1 MALKFQ
7 QELPREIPSSLPVYQ
22 LQRPTATRA
31 ELTELAKRIVRSED
45 GEQEFKDAGNWIA
58 YRNGLHEFE
67 VNKRS
72 GALAF
77 RHLEKYGVEL
87 ENTPFVLRDQE
98 AVRIATGLAEQA
110 RLVPMKEARMERV
123 THLHAASARMD
134 DGGKPEEKILDAGVL
149 FRRIINDVPVTG
161 PGGALIVNIGPEGEV
176 VGARRIWRPL
186 GKQAGKV
193 KIRPAEFAIQRLE
206 RLARG
211 IEGDVAITKAEF
223 GYFEQGPL
231 DGQTTLQPAYAFVY
245 EVAGDY
251 TYKSAEVIPAG
262 EKSFGALKGKKR
274 FPSKVES
281 RR

>member
-1 MALKFQ
+1 MALTFQ

-31 ELTELAKRIVRSED
+31 ALSALAKRIAPSENGV
-45 GEQEFKDAGNWIA
+45 GEFTDAGDWLG
-58 YRNGLHEFE
+58 YRDGLHEFE
-67 VNKRS
+67 VHKRS
-72 GALAF
+72 GALGF
-77 RHLEKYGVEL
+77 RHLERYGVEL
-87 ENTPFVLRDQE
+87 DTPFELRDAD
-98 AVRIATGLAEQA
+98 AVKIAQGLIEQA

-123 THLHAASARMD
+123 THLHGALARVD
-134 DGGKPEEKILDAGVL
+134 DGGQPEEKILDAGVL
-149 FRRIINDVPVTG
+149 FRRIVNGVPVTG
-161 PGGALIVNIGPEGEV
+161 PGGTVMVHVGPDKDIVGV
-176 VGARRIWRPL
+176 KRIWRAL

-206 RLARG
+206 KLAAG
-211 IEGDVAITKAEF
+211 FEGNVVVTRAEF

-245 EVAGDY
+245 EVEGDF
-251 TYKSAEVIPAG
+251 THKSAEVVPAG

-274 FPSKVES
+274 FPSPLEL

>member
-7 QELPREIPSSLPVYQ
+7 QELPRDIPSSLPVYQ
-22 LQRPTATRA
+22 LQRPTTTRA
-31 ELTELAKRIVRSED
+31 QLTEIAKRIAPRENGV
-45 GEQEFKDAGNWIA
+45 QEFKDSGDWLA
-58 YRNGLHEFE
+58 YRNGLNEFE

-72 GALAF
+72 GALGF

-87 ENTPFVLRDQE
+87 EAQFELRDEE
-98 AVRIATGLAEQA
+98 AVKIARRLAEKA

-123 THLHAASARMD
+123 THLHAAIAPAD
-134 DGGKPEEKILDAGVL
+134 DGGKPKEKILDAGVV
-149 FRRIINDVPVTG
+149 FRRTVNGVPVTG
-161 PGGALIVNIGPEGEV
+161 PGGALMIHIGPEGEV
-176 VGARRIWRPL
+176 VGARRIWRGL

-193 KIRPAEFAIQRLE
+193 KIRPPEHAIQRLE

-211 IEGDVAITKAEF
+211 VEGDVVVTKAEF

-245 EVAGDY
+245 EVHGEF
-251 TYKSAEVIPAG
+251 TFKSAEAFPAG

-274 FPSKVES
+274 FPTKLEP